1 MIARPAAEAGN
12 AVDER
17 WERVLAALA
26 EAGVP
31 RLDLINIVEIPRDF
45 DLGSPRTWA
54 RERTARSLVIR
65 DHVEVRD
72 TYTADNRW
80 TGWRVNNLETGRT
93 YGPTRRLGELARY
106 VTEQLRVTA

>member
-1 MIARPAAEAGN
+1 MIARPTAEASN

-17 WERVLAALA
+17 WERVLATLA

-45 DLGSPRTWA
+45 DLIRPMKHRRW
-54 RERTARSLVIR
+54 ARSLVIR

-72 TYTADNRW
+72 TYTADDRW
-80 TGWRVNNLETGRT
+80 TGWRVNNLETGRA

-106 VTEQLRVTA
+106 VTEQLRVIA